1 MLAVNANYK
10 FGQAKDR
17 AISHNEFFF
26 CVFVWHEEEIYFTQT
41 RIRNSQQLSQERAFS
56 LVSYSLS
63 IRFIVFFSLM
73 LQFVEQTA
81 REKTLHSHKTNEKKI
96 ENFFSL
102 SDNQC
107 SWI

>member
-1 MLAVNANYK
+1 
-10 FGQAKDR
+10 
-17 AISHNEFFF
+17 
-26 CVFVWHEEEIYFTQT
+26 
-41 RIRNSQQLSQERAFS
+41 
-56 LVSYSLS
+56 
-63 IRFIVFFSLM
+63 M